1 MPPTPFRLPY
11 MQGAVAKSHTV
22 RCGEDLNALTE
33 GVRKSVA
40 HAIEI
45 WQGRRLVARVKL
57 GNAKFRR
64 QALSVKSRENRPEDA
79 ERTDVNGTWFRP
91 YDSD

>member
-1 MPPTPFRLPY
+1 MPHTPFRLPY

-22 RCGEDLNALTE
+22 RCGEDLDALAE

-57 GNAKFRR
+57 GNAPLNSADRR
-64 QALSVKSRENRPEDA
+64 CL
-79 ERTDVNGTWFRP
+79 
-91 YDSD
+91 